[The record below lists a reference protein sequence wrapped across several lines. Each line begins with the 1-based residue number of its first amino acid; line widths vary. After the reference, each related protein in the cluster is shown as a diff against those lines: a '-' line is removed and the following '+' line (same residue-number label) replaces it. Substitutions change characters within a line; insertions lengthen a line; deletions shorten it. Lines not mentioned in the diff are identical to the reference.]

1 MNTTST
7 HLQESAELPLPPA
20 AAEPPA
26 ERGLLAAL
34 RQGPLGEVLRSPD
47 LRRVAPGLALSALLS
62 NLLSLG
68 LPLAILQIMD
78 RVLANQ
84 SLETLALLVI
94 GIVVALALEEV
105 LRGVSS
111 VVTGWLGIRY
121 EHSASL
127 QALERLLRVP
137 MRRFNQEEAGN
148 YAERI
153 LAATRLSE
161 FYSGQALLVV
171 FDLPF
176 VLLFLL
182 IIMLIGGWVA
192 LVPAALLGLFVVVSL
207 RFGRQLSEQVARRQ
221 ELDDRRSSF
230 LAEVLANIHT
240 VKTQAMEWL
249 MLRRYERL
257 QEASAGVGETLTGSS
272 ARATDLGFVFSQV
285 MVVAVVTAG
294 AAAVIAGHMTP
305 GGLAAVMLLSTRALQ
320 PLRRSLA
327 VWLRY
332 QSFVAAEERLAG
344 IMDMPFEDSA
354 GLPPLPPL
362 TQALELRDVR
372 LVHDDGRVLFDGLSL
387 TVPAGQCIAIQGESG
402 SGKSSLL
409 SLVNGLERPDSGQ
422 VLLDGQ
428 ALAASAPDSIHGQLA
443 YLPQVAQIMTG
454 TILDN
459 LTMFEPALNQRALA
473 MAREL
478 GLDRVVAGM
487 KGGYQ
492 TVLGE
497 GQGEG
502 LPEGVRQM
510 IAIVRALVHEPSV
523 ILFDEANISLDLES
537 DRRLLAYL
545 AARKGRSTI
554 LLVTHRPSMLALA
567 DQVYTLAD
575 GRLRAGR
582 MESTQPGEPA
592 AAPQP
597 APAAERPAPQQ
608 SLADVVANYCMPPSD
623 LGRCLPVLLEALD
636 WQGQPRQ
643 LADALPHL
651 RGELD
656 LSGLCSVL
664 SNLGMQPQH
673 FHSGLDDM
681 DARLLPCLF
690 LAPGAPAMVVLARQ
704 ADGSLRVFDGVAG
717 AEAVLD
723 PGAQAVQ
730 GEAYRFTAIEP
741 KQRQLQP
748 GQSWLGRL
756 LWRLRKHL
764 VLVLALTIVS
774 TGLALVPPLFVKT
787 VFDTVIPGGDY
798 ALGAMLAVG
807 GMLMIGLDC
816 VVRELKNRVLAY
828 IGGRTEFVLSTSVF
842 ERVICLPATSMEG
855 VSPTRQLE
863 RIKHLESLR
872 DFFLGPLVLIAFELP
887 ASLVM
892 LLALAAINPW
902 VLLPIVAVIVAYA
915 ALWFGSRKWNESSMS
930 RASQQA
936 SVRAEF
942 INEVLSGMRLIRSA
956 GAAQTWLRRFHDISG
971 KAVVAG
977 FSDQQLRVRVSGLA
991 QVLGMATGL
1000 LCMALSAWLVIGGQL
1015 SGGALVATM
1024 MIVWRLTG
1032 PMQNLFLAANAL
1044 VRTRANIRQIE
1055 NLMRLPLERESGI
1068 KPALRPQLG
1077 GELGLARVSFRYAN
1091 DADPALLGL
1100 NFNVAPGEMVAIAGP
1115 NGSGK
1120 STLLKLLVRVYAP
1133 QAGTIRLDGVDLRQL
1148 AAADLR
1154 SNVSYMPQQCEIFHG
1169 TVRQNLM
1176 LVHPAATEEEVRWA
1190 VEMAGLATDI
1200 GSLPEGFETRISN
1213 SSAEQLPFGFRQR
1226 LMLARAML
1234 KPASLV
1240 LLDEPGTGMD
1250 AAGEQALLRCIAWL
1264 RGRAT
1269 LLVVSHRPGHMR
1281 MADRVVYMEN
1291 GAVTAMGPFESVKN
1305 KVMAGL
1311 A

>member
-1 MNTTST
+1 MNTTPST
-7 HLQESAELPLPPA
+7 LQEPADTAPPPTA
-20 AAEPPA
+20 APRAPG
-26 ERGLLAAL
+26 GLWAAL
-34 RQGPLGEVLRSPD
+34 QDGPLGQVLRSPD
-47 LRRVAPGLALSALLS
+47 LKRVAPGLALSALLS

-84 SLETLALLVI
+84 SLETLALLVV

-105 LRGVSS
+105 LRGVSA

-121 EHSASL
+121 EHHASL

-182 IIMLIGGWVA
+182 IILLIGGWVA
-192 LVPAALLGLFVVVSL
+192 VVPAVLLGLFVVLSL
-207 RFGRQLSEQVARRQ
+207 RFGRQLSDQVARRQ

-285 MVVAVVTAG
+285 MVVAVVAAG
-294 AAAVIAGHMTP
+294 AVAVMAGQMTP
-305 GGLAAVMLLSTRALQ
+305 GGLAAVMLLSTRALL

-344 IMDMPFEDSA
+344 IMDMPYEESA
-354 GLPPLPPL
+354 SLPPLPPL
-362 TQALELRDVR
+362 AQALELRDVR

-422 VLLDGQ
+422 VLLDGRP
-428 ALAASAPDSIHGQLA
+428 LAASAPDSIHTQLA
-443 YLPQVAQIMTG
+443 YLPQVPQILAG

-582 MESTQPGEPA
+582 MEMPKPGEA
-592 AAPQP
+592 AAPQQ
-597 APAAERPAPQQ
+597 APGGERPAPQQ
-608 SLADVVANYCMPPSD
+608 SLADVVDRYCTPPSE

-636 WQGQPRQ
+636 WAGQPRQ

-651 RGELD
+651 RGALD
-656 LSGLCSVL
+656 LSGLCGVL

-673 FHSGLDDM
+673 FHSSLDDL

-690 LAPGAPAMVVLARQ
+690 LAPGAPAMVLLARQ
-704 ADGSLRVFDGVAG
+704 ADGSLRVFDGGTG

-723 PGAQAVQ
+723 AAAQAVQ

-748 GQSWLGRL
+748 GQSWIGRL

-764 VLVLALTIVS
+764 VLVLGLTILS

-798 ALGAMLAVG
+798 ALGGMLALG
-807 GMLMIGLDC
+807 GLLMIGLDC

-892 LLALAAINPW
+892 LLALAVINPW

-915 ALWFGSRKWNESSMS
+915 GLWFGSRKWNESSMS

-936 SVRAEF
+936 SARAEF

-971 KAVVAG
+971 KAVVAAFG
-977 FSDQQLRVRVSGLA
+977 DQQLRLRVSGLA
-991 QVLGMATGL
+991 QVLGMTTGL

-1100 NFNVAPGEMVAIAGP
+1100 NFSVAPGEMVAIAGP

-1176 LVHPAATEEEVRWA
+1176 LVHPAATDEEVRWA
-1190 VEMAGLATDI
+1190 VEMAGLAADI
-1200 GSLPEGFETRISN
+1200 ASLPEGFETRISN

-1234 KPASLV
+1234 KPAALV

-1250 AAGEQALLRCIAWL
+1250 EAGEQALLRCIAWL

>member
-1 MNTTST
+1 MTTTST
-7 HLQESAELPLPPA
+7 NMHERADPAPPPA
-20 AAEPPA
+20 AAGTPGP
-26 ERGLLAAL
+26 RGLLAAL
-34 RQGPLGEVLRSPD
+34 RHGPLGEVLRSPD

-62 NLLSLG
+62 NMLSLG
-68 LPLAILQIMD
+68 LPLAILQILD
-78 RVLANQ
+78 RVLTNQ
-84 SLETLALLVI
+84 SVETLVLLVV
-94 GIVVALALEEV
+94 GIIVALALEEV
-105 LRGVSS
+105 LRGVSA

-176 VLLFLL
+176 VLLFLF
-182 IIMLIGGWVA
+182 IILLIGGWVA
-192 LVPAALLGLFVVVSL
+192 LVPAVLLGLFVAVSL
-207 RFGRQLSEQVARRQ
+207 RFGRRLSEQVVRRQ

-230 LAEVLANIHT
+230 MAEVLANIHT

-257 QEASAGVGETLTGSS
+257 QEASAGVGEALTGSS

-285 MVVAVVTAG
+285 MVVAVVAAG
-294 AAAVIAGHMTP
+294 AAAVMAGQMTP

-332 QSFVAAEERLAG
+332 QSFVAAEERLAH
-344 IMDMPFEDSA
+344 IMDMPCEES
-354 GLPPLPPL
+354 GNLPPLAPL
-362 TQALELRDVR
+362 TQTLELRDVR
-372 LVHDDGRVLFDGLSL
+372 LAHDDGRVLFDGLSL
-387 TVPAGQCIAIQGESG
+387 TVPAGQCVAIQGESG

-409 SLVNGLERPDSGQ
+409 ALVNGLERPDRGQ
-422 VLLDGQ
+422 VLLDGRP
-428 ALAASAPDSIHGQLA
+428 LANCAPDSIHRQLA
-443 YLPQVAQIMTG
+443 YLPQVGQIMAG

-459 LTMFEPALNQRALA
+459 LTMFDPALNQQALA
-473 MAREL
+473 TAREL

-510 IAIVRALVHEPSV
+510 IGIVRALVHAPSV

-537 DRRLLAYL
+537 DRRLQAYL
-545 AARKGRSTI
+545 AARKGRCTI
-554 LLVTHRPSMLALA
+554 LMVTHRPSLLALA
-567 DQVYTLAD
+567 DQVYTLAG

-582 MESTQPGEPA
+582 METAQPGDTSA
-592 AAPQP
+592 
-597 APAAERPAPQQ
+597 APAAPAGERPAPQQ
-608 SLADVVANYCMPPSD
+608 SLADVVANYCSAPSD
-623 LGRCLPVLLEALD
+623 LGRCLPVLLEALA
-636 WQGQPRQ
+636 WTGQPRQ

-651 RGELD
+651 RGALD
-656 LSGLCSVL
+656 LSGLCSAL

-673 FHSGLDDM
+673 FHSGLDDL

-690 LAPGAPAMVVLARQ
+690 LAPGAPAMVLLARQ
-704 ADGSLRVFDGVAG
+704 ADGSLRVFDGATG

-723 PGAQAVQ
+723 GDAQAVR
-730 GEAYRFTAIEP
+730 GEAYRFIAIEP

-748 GQSWLGRL
+748 GQSWIGRL
-756 LWRLRKHL
+756 LWRMRKHL
-764 VLVLALTIVS
+764 LLVLGLTVMS

-798 ALGAMLAVG
+798 ALGGMLALG
-807 GMLMIGLDC
+807 GLLMVGLDC
-816 VVRELKNRVLAY
+816 LVRELKNRVLAY
-828 IGGRTEFVLSTSVF
+828 VGGRTEFVLSTSVF
-842 ERVICLPATSMEG
+842 ERVICLPATSMDG

-887 ASLVM
+887 ASLVL
-892 LLALAAINPW
+892 LLALAAINAW
-902 VLLPIVAVIVAYA
+902 VLLPIAGVSVAYA

-930 RASQQA
+930 RASQLA
-936 SVRAEF
+936 SARAEF
-942 INEVLSGMRLIRSA
+942 INEVLSGMRLIRST
-956 GAAQTWLRRFHDISG
+956 GAAQTWLRRFHDVSG
-971 KAVVAG
+971 KAVVAS

-991 QVLGMATGL
+991 QVLGMVTGL
-1000 LCMALSAWLVIGGQL
+1000 LCMALSAWLVIDGQL

-1044 VRTRANIRQIE
+1044 VRTRANIRQVE
-1055 NLMRLPLERESGI
+1055 NLMRLPIERESGI

-1091 DADPALLGL
+1091 DADPVLLGL

-1169 TVRQNLM
+1169 TVRQNLL

-1190 VEMAGLATDI
+1190 VDMAGLAADI
-1200 GSLPEGFETRISN
+1200 ASLPEGFETRISN
-1213 SSAEQLPFGFRQR
+1213 SSAEQLPYGFRQR

-1234 KPASLV
+1234 KPAALV
-1240 LLDEPGTGMD
+1240 LMDEPGTGMD
-1250 AAGEQALLRCIAWL
+1250 EAGEQALLRCIAWL

-1291 GAVTAMGPFESVKN
+1291 GAVTAMGPFETVKN

>member
-1 MNTTST
+1 MDTRTNTEYETADPA
-7 HLQESAELPLPPA
+7 QETPAPAAPPA
-20 AAEPPA
+20 A
-26 ERGLLAAL
+26 GLRAAL
-34 RQGPLGEVLRSPD
+34 RDGPLGQVLRSPD

-68 LPLAILQIMD
+68 LPLAILQILD

-84 SLETLALLVI
+84 SLETLALLVA
-94 GIVVALALEEV
+94 GIIVALALEEV
-105 LRGVSS
+105 LRGVSA

-121 EHSASL
+121 EHSTSL
-127 QALERLLRVP
+127 KALERLLRVP
-137 MRRFNQEEAGN
+137 MRRFRQEEAGN

-153 LAATRLSE
+153 LASTRVSE

-182 IIMLIGGWVA
+182 IILLIGGWVA
-192 LVPAALLGLFVVVSL
+192 LVPAALLALFVVLSL
-207 RFGRQLSEQVARRQ
+207 RFGHRLSAQVAWRQ
-221 ELDDRRSSF
+221 TLDDRRSSF
-230 LAEVLANIHT
+230 LGEVLANIHT

-257 QEASAGVGETLTGSS
+257 QEASAGVGEALTGSS

-285 MVVAVVTAG
+285 MVVAVVAAG
-294 AAAVIAGHMTP
+294 AAAVMAGQMTP
-305 GGLAAVMLLSTRALQ
+305 GGLAAVMLLSTRALL
-320 PLRRSLA
+320 PLRRTLA

-332 QSFVAAEERLAG
+332 QSFVAAEQRLAG
-344 IMDMPFEDSA
+344 IMDMPCEESVE
-354 GLPPLPPL
+354 LPPLAPL
-362 TQALELRDVR
+362 TQALELRDVT
-372 LVHDDGRVLFDGLSL
+372 LAHGDGRVLFNGLSL

-409 SLVNGLERPDSGQ
+409 SLVNGLERPDHGA
-422 VLLDGQ
+422 VLLDGLP
-428 ALAASAPDSIHGQLA
+428 LAASAPDSIHRQLA
-443 YLPQVAQIMTG
+443 YLPQVGQIMTG

-459 LTMFEPALNQRALA
+459 LTMFEPSLNQKALA
-473 MAREL
+473 VAREL

-487 KGGYQ
+487 KTGYQ
-492 TVLGE
+492 TMLGE
-497 GQGEG
+497 GKGEG

-554 LLVTHRPSMLALA
+554 IMVTHRPSMLALA
-567 DQVYTLAD
+567 DQVYTLAG
-575 GRLRAGR
+575 GRLRPGR
-582 MESTQPGEPA
+582 MDLA
-592 AAPQP
+592 AQAEQAEAPP
-597 APAAERPAPQQ
+597 APAADRPAPQQ
-608 SLADVVANYCMPPSD
+608 SLADVVDRYCSPPSD
-623 LGRCLPVLLEALD
+623 LGRCLPVLLDVLSWSGE
-636 WQGQPRQ
+636 PRQ

-651 RGELD
+651 RGALD
-656 LSGLCSVL
+656 LSGLCGVL

-673 FHSGLDDM
+673 FHTALDDL

-690 LAPGAPAMVVLARQ
+690 LAPGAPAMVLLARQ
-704 ADGSLRVFDGVAG
+704 ADGSLRVFDGVSG
-717 AEAVLD
+717 REAVLD
-723 PGAQAVQ
+723 VDTQAVQ
-730 GEAYRFTAIEP
+730 GEAYRFTPVAP
-741 KQRQLQP
+741 KERQLQP
-748 GQSWLGRL
+748 GQSWIGRL

-764 VLVLALTIVS
+764 TLVMGLTMLS
-774 TGLALVPPLFVKT
+774 TALALVPPLFVKT
-787 VFDTVIPGGDY
+787 VFDTVIPGGDL
-798 ALGAMLAVG
+798 ALGAMLALG
-807 GMLMIGLDC
+807 GLLMIGLDC
-816 VVRELKNRVLAY
+816 VVRELKNRVLAF

-872 DFFLGPLVLIAFELP
+872 DFFLGPLVLISFELP

-892 LLALAAINPW
+892 LLALAFINPW
-902 VLLPIVAVIVAYA
+902 ILLPIAGATLAYC
-915 ALWFGSRKWNESSMS
+915 ALWYGTRKWNEASMS
-930 RASQQA
+930 RASQQS
-936 SVRAEF
+936 SVRGEF

-956 GAAQTWLRRFHDISG
+956 GAAQTWLKRFHEISG

-977 FSDQQLRVRVSGLA
+977 FEDQQLRARVGGLA
-991 QVLGMATGL
+991 QVLGMTTGL
-1000 LCMALSAWLVIGGQL
+1000 LCMALSAYLVITGQL

-1055 NLMRLPLERESGI
+1055 NLMRLPIERESGI
-1068 KPALRPQLG
+1068 KPAVRPQLG
-1077 GELGLARVSFRYAN
+1077 GELGFARVSFRYAN

-1100 NFNVAPGEMVAIAGP
+1100 NFTVAPGEMVAIAGA

-1120 STLLKLLVRVYAP
+1120 STLLKLLVRIYAP
-1133 QAGTIRLDGVDLRQL
+1133 QAGTIRLDQVDLRQL
-1148 AAADLR
+1148 AAPELR
-1154 SNVSYMPQQCEIFHG
+1154 SNISYMPQQCEIFHG

-1176 LVHPAATEEEVRWA
+1176 LVHPAATEQEVRWA
-1190 VEMAGLATDI
+1190 VDMAGLAADI
-1200 GSLPEGFETRISN
+1200 ASLPDGFETRISN

-1234 KPASLV
+1234 KPAALV

-1250 AAGEQALLRCIAWL
+1250 QAGEQALLRCMAWL

-1281 MADRVVYMEN
+1281 MADRVIYLEN

-1305 KVMAGL
+1305 KVMAGQ